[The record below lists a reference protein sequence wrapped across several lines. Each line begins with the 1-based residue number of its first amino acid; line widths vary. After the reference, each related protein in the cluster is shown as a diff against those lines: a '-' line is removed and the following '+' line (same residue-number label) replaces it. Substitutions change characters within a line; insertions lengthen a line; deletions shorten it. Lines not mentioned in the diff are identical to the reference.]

1 MTTSAANKAD
11 REDQLV
17 LMELFIG
24 KALRIGV
31 LISGAV
37 IALGLVLLLL
47 QTPTAFPSVSWQG
60 FRQIWHDLLLGQ
72 PYAVIYTGLLLL
84 ILTPIFRVAAS
95 VVLFFSQRDFV
106 YVVITS
112 YVLGVLVLSFLL
124 GKAGG

>member
-1 MTTSAANKAD
+1 MTTSATNKAD

-31 LISGAV
+31 LLSGAV

-47 QTPTAFPSVSWQG
+47 QTPTAFPSAPWQG
-60 FRQIWHDLLLGQ
+60 FRQIWHSLLLGE
-72 PYAVIYTGLLLL
+72 PFAVINAGLLLL

-95 VVLFFSQRDFV
+95 VALFFYQRDFV